1 MSNTQC
7 PNSRLGTTGGQ
18 AVLEGIM
25 MKGPDRSA
33 VAVRQP
39 NGNIHMKVE
48 PLKDR
53 SRWFKIPI
61 IRGVFIFVDALVT
74 GTRTLLYSAEVLEN
88 AEGASGEAV
97 EKDKMTIWLE
107 KKFGE
112 KGALNVMLYMS
123 VVLAILLTVGI
134 FIVVPTVVTHLFQH
148 VTTNPVWLNL
158 FEGVLRIVIRFDGG
172 GEIIVDHFGD
182 RVFAC
187 VGIYAAVKLRVE
199 LLQAFFKP
207 RFIAGLIV
215 KKLHLHTVR

>member
-1 MSNTQC
+1 MDLKKIFLRDAC
-7 PNSRLGTTGGQ
+7 PTSIGGQ

-88 AEGASGEAV
+88 AGVFKQDEEGLAAFGRFLAS
-97 EKDKMTIWLE
+97 L
-107 KKFGE
+107 
-112 KGALNVMLYMS
+112 
-123 VVLAILLTVGI
+123 
-134 FIVVPTVVTHLFQH
+134 
-148 VTTNPVWLNL
+148 
-158 FEGVLRIVIRFDGG
+158 
-172 GEIIVDHFGD
+172 
-182 RVFAC
+182 
-187 VGIYAAVKLRVE
+187 
-199 LLQAFFKP
+199 
-207 RFIAGLIV
+207 
-215 KKLHLHTVR
+215 